1 MSQSTALALVRHAGG
16 EVDGAGPW
24 RQIPAWM
31 VSTAPRLHN
40 GLAPDEFPAILQRG
54 ERVIPKNARI
64 GQPPQVTINV
74 QAPRGYLDRESLGQV
89 QAAAY
94 TAWARAARR
103 NA

>member
-1 MSQSTALALVRHAGG
+1 MNQSTALALVRHAGG
-16 EVDGAGPW
+16 EADGTGPW

-31 VSTAPRLHN
+31 IAVAPRLHN
-40 GLAPDEFPAILQRG
+40 GLAPDEFPAVLQRG
-54 ERVIPKNARI
+54 ERVVPKGRA
-64 GQPPQVTINV
+64 GQMPSVTINV
-74 QAPRGYLDRESLGQV
+74 QAPRGYLDRESVGQV